1 MEEEI
6 KKLEKRDDGFVE
18 VILKKAKDFDE
29 YVLAQ
34 MCKDTS
40 CLNVIR
46 DPNSKVKFY
55 YDTNGYLDLL
65 SYLEMH
71 RFEEDEALKFLI
83 YLFEHLVRTNTNK
96 PVVLQSDLIYLSY
109 DGGILKFMALPLTM
123 DKWVFQSEQSKLFL
137 KELIGVLKGENLY
150 AISGFLVEQLKG
162 KEVSLPNVLQG
173 LHKLSD
179 VSKPKEPWYARF
191 LPKKPEKEFMVS
203 GLPKPVIV
211 QQPHSPI
218 QEELF
223 METMVLFARDDQS
236 TFIDQKTKAMY
247 VVQKDVYQI
256 GRDKSN
262 DLCINDT
269 FVSGKH
275 AMFDSKSNILSDL
288 GSSNGTFVNH
298 EKIDKRLL
306 VHGDIVSFANHDF
319 QFQSPLPKEED
330 HE

>member
-18 VILKKAKDFDE
+18 VMLKKAKDFDE

-46 DPNSKVKFY
+46 DPSSKVKFY

-71 RFEEDEALKFLI
+71 RFEEEEAMKFLI

-96 PVVLQSDLIYLSY
+96 PVILQSDLIYLSY

-123 DKWVFQSEQSKLFL
+123 DKWVFQSEQSKVFL
-137 KELIGVLKGENLY
+137 KELIRVLKGENLY

-179 VSKPKEPWYARF
+179 ANQPKEPWYTKF
-191 LPKKPEKEFMVS
+191 FPKKQEAAFVVS
-203 GLPKPVIV
+203 GLPKPVVI
-211 QQPHSPI
+211 QKPQAPI
-218 QEELF
+218 EDDLF
-223 METMVLFARDDQS
+223 METMVLFGREDQLS
-236 TFIDQKTKAMY
+236 FIDQKTKAIY
-247 VVQKDVYQI
+247 IAQKDEYHI
-256 GRDKSN
+256 GRDKGN
-262 DLCINDT
+262 DLWINDT
-269 FVSGKH
+269 FVSSKH
-275 AMFDSKSNILSDL
+275 AMFDTLSNTLIDL
-288 GSSNGTFVNH
+288 GSSNGTFVND
-298 EKIDKRLL
+298 EKIEKRVL
-306 VHGDIVSFANHDF
+306 VHGDIVSFANHEF
-319 QFQSPLPKEED
+319 QFQAPFSKEEE
-330 HE
+330 HV